1 MEESALWDLWRSQR
15 DAVAREKLVARYS
28 AWARQVARGVYR
40 RIYALGDAWEDCA
53 QNALIGLIEAI
64 DRFDPA
70 RGVEFE
76 PYARHRV
83 RGAVFNGLR
92 QLRESLAQGAVS
104 RSEAQVARERIE
116 SLQEEGE
123 DNPFDAFVA
132 TTIGLG
138 LGFLLDVQSLPDPS
152 AQSDAYSMAERA
164 QAEAELSRSVEAL
177 PDRERLVLTLHYY
190 HHVPFVQIA
199 EHLGITKGRVSQLH
213 KRALGRLREHL
224 QEHWMTA
231 A

>member
-1 MEESALWDLWRSQR
+1 MEESALWDLWRNQR
-15 DAVAREKLVARYS
+15 DAAAREKLIARYS

-64 DRFDPA
+64 DRFDPT
-70 RGVEFE
+70 RGIDFE

-92 QLRESLAQGAVS
+92 QLRENLAQGAV
-104 RSEAQVARERIE
+104 RNEAQVARERIE
-116 SLQEEGE
+116 SLQEERDGDPVE
-123 DNPFDAFVA
+123 AFVA

-152 AQSDAYSMAERA
+152 AQSDVYSTAERA
-164 QAEAELSRSVEAL
+164 QAEADLSRSVEAL

-190 HHVPFVQIA
+190 HHVPFVHIA
-199 EHLGITKGRVSQLH
+199 EQLGVTKGRVSQLH
-213 KRALGRLREHL
+213 KRALDRLRERL
-224 QEHWMTA
+224 QEHWVTA